1 MIPTTLHLALLLVA
15 REALLMLGLA
25 ALTGGAILL
34 GAAIAGAVL
43 P

>member
-1 MIPTTLHLALLLVA
+1 MIPTTLRLALRLVA
-15 REALLMLGLA
+15 REILLVLGLV
-25 ALTGGAILL
+25 ALVGGMILL